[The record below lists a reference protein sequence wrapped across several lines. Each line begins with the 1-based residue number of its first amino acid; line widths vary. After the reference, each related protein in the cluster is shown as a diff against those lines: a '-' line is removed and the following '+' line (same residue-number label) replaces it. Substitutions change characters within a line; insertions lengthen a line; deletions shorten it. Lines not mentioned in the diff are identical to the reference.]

1 MYIPKAFLTTDQSE
15 IISFIKKYSFGTIIT
30 VDEGK
35 PIATHLP
42 FLVVEQDEKM
52 FLKSHFASVN
62 PQAKS
67 LEGQEILVIFTE
79 PHAYVSPKFY
89 EKKQNVPTWNYLA
102 VHIYGGAKII
112 EDEAGKL
119 ELLEKTI
126 QNYEEEYLK
135 QWNNLALDYKLKML
149 KGITAFEIEVS
160 DIQAKKKLSQ
170 NKTVI
175 EQQNIIKAFENSAD
189 SNENQIAEYMKT

>member
-1 MYIPKAFLTTDQSE
+1 M
-15 IISFIKKYSFGTIIT
+15 
-30 VDEGK
+30 
-35 PIATHLP
+35 
-42 FLVVEQDEKM
+42 
-52 FLKSHFASVN
+52 
-62 PQAKS
+62 
-67 LEGQEILVIFTE
+67 
-79 PHAYVSPKFY
+79 
-89 EKKQNVPTWNYLA
+89 A

-149 KGITAFEIEVS
+149 KGITAFEIEIT

>member
-1 MYIPKAFLTTDQSE
+1 MYIPKAFLNTDQFE
-15 IISFIKKYSFGTIIT
+15 ILSFIKKYSFGTIIT

>member
-30 VDEGK
+30 VAEGK

-42 FLVVEQDEKM
+42 FLVVEHDEKM

-89 EKKQNVPTWNYLA
+89 EKKQNVPT
-102 VHIYGGAKII
+102 
-112 EDEAGKL
+112 
-119 ELLEKTI
+119 
-126 QNYEEEYLK
+126 
-135 QWNNLALDYKLKML
+135 
-149 KGITAFEIEVS
+149 
-160 DIQAKKKLSQ
+160 
-170 NKTVI
+170 
-175 EQQNIIKAFENSAD
+175 
-189 SNENQIAEYMKT
+189 